1 MDRCSC
7 LIYSR
12 LKGARVHPGNGMKDR
27 TRLLESVL
35 AADVCQLFRF
45 ELLSC
50 RNDIA
55 AGLWPGHALNG
66 PIPCHLSDHFSRP
79 DSLTPE
85 ETKKPGKDIQR
96 QYKNKIA
103 VIITHFPLIF
113 FLEHHK
119 VPLLERLYHI
129 CSMALS
135 VNVSQLAQFSH
146 FLTAELVLLFWRNCM
161 FSISISR
168 LENRDGTLVRSKCA
182 KLHTRKNKP

>member
-7 LIYSR
+7 LIYSW

-103 VIITHFPLIF
+103 VIIAHFPLIF

-119 VPLLERLYHI
+119 VPLTSPQRTSLSYLLYGSFGKRVPVGPVQSFPDCRTSIVVLE
-129 CSMALS
+129 
-135 VNVSQLAQFSH
+135 
-146 FLTAELVLLFWRNCM
+146 
-161 FSISISR
+161 
-168 LENRDGTLVRSKCA
+168 
-182 KLHTRKNKP
+182 KLHVFNIH